1 MINEALI
8 LDILLNKNAN
18 LEGSRMAIEGTLRV
32 IGDSIF
38 VDVDA
43 GDRKVS
49 VSITDSTLFG
59 RLLDE
64 APCYLGGEFLYND
77 PVKLIGLL
85 EKKENELL
93 ISLVESGVLY
103 RDNESFP
110 F

>member
-1 MINEALI
+1 MINETLL
-8 LDILLNKNAN
+8 LDILLNNQAN
-18 LEGSRMAIEGTLRV
+18 LEGNMIAIEGTLRV

-38 VDVDA
+38 VDIDT
-43 GDRKVS
+43 GDCKVS
-49 VSITDSTLFG
+49 VSVTDSTLFG

-64 APCYLGGEFLYND
+64 APCYLGGEFLFND

-85 EKKENELL
+85 ERKENELL
-93 ISLVESGVLY
+93 ISSVASGVLY